1 VKAIHLLLLVLLLV
15 LVLFFPLRILQFVVL
30 LYIGVIGL
38 SYLYS
43 RIIPRYVTVRREN
56 KVLRTHR
63 FEPLEI
69 ALIVE
74 NRSFL
79 PAAYLNVVDEQN
91 TFFASEPG
99 NFLIKLRPGERKILS
114 YSLESQ
120 NRGQYTVGPAVI
132 QGSDPLGFFPFRA
145 RSAESQT
152 LIVYP
157 EVLPLSLLSSEGL
170 PAGTIRVENP
180 VYEDVTRYR
189 TLREY
194 LPGDSLRRVN
204 WKASAK
210 TGQLFVMD
218 YLPLLHAPVL
228 ILLNLNSQDYP
239 MRFRY
244 HRIERAATLA
254 ASLVVHFLSLR
265 QEIGL
270 IASARLEGGEAVPV
284 AEIRGTHGHATILL
298 EMLGKMEPAQ
308 GGPDF
313 SELPFTSGI
322 ELPVRTRVEVITPA
336 LGQLDISRL
345 RQLRGKGCTVELFIL
360 GEQLEAARELCGREF
375 SVFSV
380 QDFGSDLIY
389 R

>member
-1 VKAIHLLLLVLLLV
+1 MKAIHPLALAFLLV
-15 LVLFFPLRILQFVVL
+15 LVLFFPLRILQFVAL

-43 RIIPRYVTVRREN
+43 RIVRRFVTVRR
-56 KVLRTHR
+56 KDRVLRTHR

-69 ALIVE
+69 ALILE

-79 PAAYLNVVDEQN
+79 PAAYLNVVDQQN
-91 TFFASEPG
+91 NFFASEPG
-99 NFLIKLRPGERKILS
+99 NFIVKLGPGERKTLS
-114 YSLESQ
+114 YSIESQ
-120 NRGQYTVGPAVI
+120 HRGQYTVGPALI
-132 QGSDPLGFFPFRA
+132 QGSDPLGFFPFRIQA
-145 RSAESQT
+145 SETQT

-157 EVLPLSLLSSEGL
+157 EVLPLSLRNTEGL
-170 PAGTIRVENP
+170 PAGSIRVENP
-180 VYEDVTRYR
+180 VYEDLTRYR
-189 TLREY
+189 ALREY

-228 ILLNLNSQDYP
+228 ILLNLNSRDYP

-244 HRIERAATLA
+244 HRIERAAALA

-270 IASARLEGGEAVPV
+270 IASARIEGEETRPA
-284 AEIRGTHGHATILL
+284 AEIRGSHGHATTLL
-298 EMLGKMEPAQ
+298 ELLGKMEPAS

-313 SELPFTSGI
+313 SELLFTSGI
-322 ELPVRTRVEVITPA
+322 ELPVRTRVEVITPVLKPA
-336 LGQLDISRL
+336 DLKRL
-345 RQLRGKGCTVELFIL
+345 RRIRENGCTVELFVL
-360 GEQLEAARELCGREF
+360 GEELQSAGELSGQEF
-375 SVFSV
+375 RIYSV
-380 QDFGSDLIY
+380 QDFGSELIH

>member
-1 VKAIHLLLLVLLLV
+1 MKAIHLLLLVLLLI
-15 LVLFFPLRILQFVVL
+15 LVLFFPLRILQFVAL
-30 LYIGVIGL
+30 LYIGVIGF

-43 RIIPRYVTVRREN
+43 RIIARYVTIRRRN

-69 ALIVE
+69 TLVVE

-79 PAAYLNVVDEQN
+79 PAAYINVVDEQN
-91 TFFASEPG
+91 TFFASEAG
-99 NFLIKLRPGERKILS
+99 NFLVKLRAGERKILS
-114 YSLESQ
+114 YSIESQ
-120 NRGQYTVGPAVI
+120 HRGQYTVGPAVI
-132 QGSDPLGFFPFRA
+132 QGSDPLGLFPFRA
-145 RSAESQT
+145 RAADSQT

-189 TLREY
+189 SLREY
-194 LPGDSLRRVN
+194 LPGDDLRRVS

-218 YLPLLHAPVL
+218 YLPRLYAPVL

-270 IASARLEGGEAVPV
+270 IASARLEGGEAVPA
-284 AEIRGTHGHATILL
+284 AEIRGTHGHATTLL
-298 EMLGKMEPAQ
+298 ELLGKMEPAQ
-308 GGPDF
+308 GGCDF
-313 SELPFTSGI
+313 SELLFTSGI
-322 ELPVRTRVEVITPA
+322 ELPVRTRVEVITPV
-336 LGQLDISRL
+336 LGEIDIMRL
-345 RQLRGKGCTVELFIL
+345 RQIRAKGCAVEVFVL
-360 GEQLEAARELCGREF
+360 GEQHQAARELCGREF
-375 SVFSV
+375 SIFSV
-380 QDFGSDLIY
+380 QDFGSELIY

>member
-1 VKAIHLLLLVLLLV
+1 VKATHLLALALLLV
-15 LVLFFPLRILQFVVL
+15 LVLFFPLRILQFVAL

-43 RIIPRYVTVRREN
+43 RILRRYVSVRR
-56 KVLRTHR
+56 KDRVLRTHR
-63 FEPLEI
+63 FEALEI
-69 ALIVE
+69 TLIVE

-79 PAAYLNVVDEQN
+79 PVAYLDVADQQN

-99 NFLIKLRPGERKILS
+99 NFLIKLRSGERKTLS
-114 YSLESQ
+114 YSIESQ
-120 NRGQYTVGPAVI
+120 KRGQYTVGPALI
-132 QGSDPLGFFPFRA
+132 QGSDPLGFFPFRIQA
-145 RSAESQT
+145 SESQT

-157 EVLPLSLLSSEGL
+157 EVLPLSLFNSEGL
-170 PAGTIRVENP
+170 PAGNIRVENP
-180 VYEDVTRYR
+180 VYEDMTRYR
-189 TLREY
+189 SLREY

-210 TGQLFVMD
+210 TGQLFVTD
-218 YLPLLHAPVL
+218 YLPRLHAPVL

-270 IASARLEGGEAVPV
+270 IASARLEGDEMMPA
-284 AEIRGTHGHATILL
+284 AEIRGSHGHATTLL
-298 EMLGKMEPAQ
+298 EMLGKMEPAR

-313 SELPFTSGI
+313 SELLFTSGI
-322 ELPVRTRVEVITPA
+322 ELPVRTRVEVITPV
-336 LGQLDISRL
+336 LRPLDLIRL
-345 RQLRGKGCTVELFIL
+345 RQLRENSCTVELFVL
-360 GEQLEAARELCGREF
+360 GEQLQSAGELCGQEF
-375 SVFSV
+375 PIFSV
-380 QDFGSDLIY
+380 QDFGSELIY

>member
-1 VKAIHLLLLVLLLV
+1 VKAIHLLLIAILLV
-15 LVLFFPLRILQFVVL
+15 LVLFFPLRILQFVAL
-30 LYIGVIGL
+30 LYIGVIGF

-43 RIIPRYVTVRREN
+43 RIISRYVTVRRKN
-56 KVLRTHR
+56 IVLRTHR

-69 ALIVE
+69 TLIVE
-74 NRSFL
+74 NRSFV
-79 PAAYLNVVDEQN
+79 PVSYLNIVDEQN
-91 TFFASEPG
+91 TFFATEPG
-99 NFLIKLRPGERKILS
+99 NFLVKLRPGERKILS
-114 YSLESQ
+114 YSIESQ
-120 NRGQYTVGPAVI
+120 QRGRYTVGPAVI
-132 QGSDPLGFFPFRA
+132 QGSDPLGLFPFRTRA
-145 RSAESQT
+145 AESQT

-194 LPGDSLRRVN
+194 LPGDNLRRVN

-239 MRFRY
+239 LRFRY
-244 HRIERAATLA
+244 HRIERAAALA
-254 ASLVVHFLSLR
+254 ASLVVYFLSLH

-270 IASARLEGGEAVPV
+270 IASARLEDEQAIAA
-284 AEIRGTHGHATILL
+284 AEIRGTHGHAVTLL
-298 EMLGKMEPAQ
+298 ELLGRMRPAQ
-308 GGPDF
+308 GGSDF
-313 SELPFTSGI
+313 SELLFTSGI
-322 ELPVRTRVEVITPA
+322 ELPVRTRVEVITPM
-336 LGQLDISRL
+336 LGELDIIRL
-345 RQLRGKGCTVELFIL
+345 RRIRETGCTVELFL
-360 GEQLEAARELCGREF
+360 VGEQPQPARELWGQEF
-375 SVFSV
+375 SIYSV
-380 QDFGSDLIY
+380 QDFGSELIY

>member
-1 VKAIHLLLLVLLLV
+1 VKAIHLLLIAILLV
-15 LVLFFPLRILQFVVL
+15 LVLFFPLRILQFVAL
-30 LYIGVIGL
+30 LYIGIIGF

-43 RIIPRYVTVRREN
+43 RIISRYVTVRRKN
-56 KVLRTHR
+56 VVLRTHR

-69 ALIVE
+69 TLIVE
-74 NRSFL
+74 NRSFV
-79 PAAYLNVVDEQN
+79 PVSYLNIVDEQN
-91 TFFASEPG
+91 TFFATEPG
-99 NFLIKLRPGERKILS
+99 NFLVKLRPGERKVLS
-114 YSLESQ
+114 YSIESQ
-120 NRGQYTVGPAVI
+120 QRGRYTVGPAVI
-132 QGSDPLGFFPFRA
+132 QGSDPLGLFPFRTRA
-145 RSAESQT
+145 AESQT

-194 LPGDSLRRVN
+194 LPGDNLRRVN

-239 MRFRY
+239 LRFRY
-244 HRIERAATLA
+244 HRIERAAALA
-254 ASLVVHFLSLR
+254 ASLVVYFLSLH

-270 IASARLEGGEAVPV
+270 IASARLEGEEGIPA
-284 AEIRGTHGHATILL
+284 AEIRGTHGHAVTLL
-298 EMLGKMEPAQ
+298 ELLGRMKPAP

-313 SELPFTSGI
+313 SELLFTSGI
-322 ELPVRTRVEVITPA
+322 ELPVRTRVEVITPM
-336 LGQLDISRL
+336 LGELDIIRL
-345 RQLRGKGCTVELFIL
+345 RRIRETGCTVELFL
-360 GEQLEAARELCGREF
+360 VGEQPQPARVLWGQEF
-375 SVFSV
+375 SIYSV
-380 QDFGSDLIY
+380 QDFGSELIY